1 MAKKIRDETIIDALL
16 ISATVRSAAAKLE
29 INEQTIYRRKRDPE
43 FMQKYNEA
51 RRERT
56 EAARNVLQERAHA
69 AADTL
74 ATIMQ
79 DADVEGGGEFRTAED
94 AFMYLRKYGAVT
106 PDGKRIVL
114 YPHPVEGVDALSLSL
129 YEMLD
134 EAIERGKLE
143 LPELES
149 DEIGG
154 KALE

>member
-1 MAKKIRDETIIDALL
+1 MRKNYDIRLAVLREYLKSLSADETTFI
-16 ISATVRSAAAKLE
+16 
-29 INEQTIYRRKRDPE
+29 
-43 FMQKYNEA
+43 
-51 RRERT
+51 
-56 EAARNVLQERAHA
+56 
-69 AADTL
+69 
-74 ATIMQ
+74 
-79 DADVEGGGEFRTAED
+79 VEGGGEFRTAED
-94 AFMYLRKYGAVT
+94 AFTYLRKYGAVT

-143 LPELES
+143 LPALES